1 VTLDWTIAEKR
12 CIRKRGLKN
21 ENLTDLLKWVEIE
34 ISSFK
39 DNDVKD
45 GTFLRE

>member
-1 VTLDWTIAEKR
+1 MKISME
-12 CIRKRGLKN
+12 
-21 ENLTDLLKWVEIE
+21 TDLLKWVEIK